1 MKAASALRAAGAAL
15 RSGARSIGGAPKVR
29 LRSKAPLSAFVPR
42 RPPDASARATPQLAC
57 NQVALTVV
65 DPHGRRFPVF
75 GLVGR
80 TLAEALAG
88 ASHPELRGATV
99 HLSPSH
105 GPEGHV
111 RVAHEYAQHMEPLD
125 AEGTLQLHYLAED
138 IAEDSRLAS
147 KARAVP
153 HPLRVRRRRA
163 APLLRRCCAHAQG
176 GVGFASR
183 RGGSGRGRTR
193 AAHARVAGRVV
204 TLAAPSHAP
213 KRLGA
218 SDNAALQRADP
229 AASSCCARSAA
240 RRSR

>member
-1 MKAASALRAAGAAL
+1 M
-15 RSGARSIGGAPKVR
+15 
-29 LRSKAPLSAFVPR
+29 
-42 RPPDASARATPQLAC
+42 
-57 NQVALTVV
+57 V

-88 ASHPELRGATV
+88 ASHPELQGATV

-176 GVGFASR
+176 RRVCFAPGR
-183 RGGSGRGRTR
+183 ERPRAHVRCGRACGRARGNPVR
-193 AAHARVAGRVV
+193 AE
-204 TLAAPSHAP
+204 P
-213 KRLGA
+213 
-218 SDNAALQRADP
+218 RAE
-229 AASSCCARSAA
+229 AA
-240 RRSR
+240 RGLR